1 MNFVQAEFLWF
12 FGIVFTL
19 YWAFPR
25 RSWQRLWQNVLLTVA
40 SAVFYGWVHPWFL
53 GLLYVSAIIDY
64 AGGLGMRRYPAHK
77 KAVLTVT
84 LLSNLAL
91 LGYFKYFDFFVE
103 NVAAALGALGVDNSL
118 APLGIFLPA
127 GISFYTFQS
136 MAYSIDVYRNEL
148 EPRKN
153 LLDYLLAVSL
163 FCHLVA
169 GPVQRA
175 SNLLMQAETPRVFS
189 WAMVRSGFALA
200 MWGAATKIV
209 VADTLSPYVDKIYA
223 LPSPSTPLL
232 AAGTLAFAVQI
243 LADFAGY
250 SNIARGTAR
259 MLGFELMLNFDA
271 PYMAKN
277 PSEFWRRWHISF
289 SSWIRDYVYIP
300 LGGSRGSYARV
311 QANTIAA
318 MVISGIWHGASWNF
332 ALWGLYHGLL
342 QVGYRLVTPR
352 IPKSLQAMPGAGA
365 IAIAIM
371 FGFTL
376 FGWFL
381 FRALELHRIAIVL
394 AQDPFAFP
402 ADQQV
407 ATVVVLAVTL
417 ACAAPLVLAH
427 ILERR
432 VVPALARTQWWL
444 PAQTTA
450 WAVFALAM
458 FTFVRMSAA
467 DFIYFAF

>member
-1 MNFVQAEFLWF
+1 MNFVQSEFLWF
-12 FGIVFTL
+12 FAIVFTL
-19 YWAFPR
+19 YWAWPNR
-25 RSWQRLWQNVLLTVA
+25 RWQNGMLTAA

-53 GLLYVSAIIDY
+53 LLLYASALLDY
-64 AGGLGMRRYPAHK
+64 FGGLGIRKYADHK
-77 KAVLTVT
+77 KLVLAAT
-84 LLSNLAL
+84 LTGNLVM

-103 NVAAALGALGVDNSL
+103 NVAVALSAVGIENSL
-118 APLGIFLPA
+118 GPLGIFLPA

-136 MAYSIDVYRNEL
+136 MAYSIDVYRGEL

-153 LLDYLLAVSL
+153 VLDYLLAVSL

-175 SNLLMQAETPRVFS
+175 SNLLQQAENPRRFD
-189 WAMVRSGFALA
+189 WYMIQSGLGLAL
-200 MWGAATKIV
+200 WGAATKIV

-223 LPSPSTPLL
+223 LPNPSTPLL
-232 AAGTLAFAVQI
+232 AAGTLAFAIQI

-271 PYMAKN
+271 PYLATN
-277 PSEFWRRWHISF
+277 PSDFWRRWHISF
-289 SSWIRDYVYIP
+289 STWIRDYVYIP
-300 LGGSRGSYARV
+300 LGGSRGTFWRV
-311 QANTIAA
+311 QVNTVAA
-318 MVISGIWHGASWNF
+318 MVVSGIWHGASWNF

-342 QVGYRLVTPR
+342 LVGYRLATPR
-352 IPKSLQAMPGAGA
+352 IPASLKAAPFARPVA
-365 IAIAIM
+365 VVIM

-381 FRALELHRIAIVL
+381 FRALELRRIAAVL
-394 AQDPFAFP
+394 AQDPLAFP

-407 ATVVVLAVTL
+407 ATVVVLAVTG
-417 ACAAPLVLAH
+417 ACAVPL
-427 ILERR
+427 ILGNVVERR
-432 VVPALARTQWWL
+432 VLPALRESQLWL
-444 PAQTTA
+444 PAQTAA
-450 WAVFALAM
+450 WALFVLGM

>member
-1 MNFVQAEFLWF
+1 MNFVQTEFLWF
-12 FGIVFTL
+12 FAVVFTL
-19 YWAFPR
+19 YWAWPNR
-25 RSWQRLWQNVLLTVA
+25 KWQNGMLTVA
-40 SAVFYGWVHPWFL
+40 SAVFYGWVHVWFL
-53 GLLYVSAIIDY
+53 GLLYLSAVIDY
-64 AGGLGMRRYPAHK
+64 VGGLGMRAYPAHK
-77 KAVLTVT
+77 KLVLGVT
-84 LLSNLAL
+84 LGGNLLL

-103 NVAAALGALGVDNSL
+103 NAATVLSAVGVENSL
-118 APLGIFLPA
+118 VPLGIFLPA

-136 MAYSIDVYRNEL
+136 MAYSIDVYRGEL

-153 LLDYLLAVSL
+153 LLDYLLVVSL

-175 SNLLMQAETPRVFS
+175 SNLLIQAETPRAFR
-189 WAMVRSGFALA
+189 WDMIRSGLGLAL
-200 MWGAATKIV
+200 WGAATKIV

-223 LPSPSTPLL
+223 LPNPSTPLL
-232 AAGTLAFAVQI
+232 AAGTLAFAIQI

-259 MLGFELMLNFDA
+259 MLGFELMVNFNA
-271 PYMAKN
+271 PYLATN
-277 PSEFWRRWHISF
+277 PSDFWRRWHISF

-311 QANTIAA
+311 QANTVGA
-318 MVISGIWHGASWNF
+318 MVVSGLWHGASWNF

-342 QVGYRLVTPR
+342 LVGYRVVTPR
-352 IPKSLQAMPGAGA
+352 IPASLTSMPGARA
-365 IAIAIM
+365 IATSIM

-381 FRALELHRIAIVL
+381 FRALELHRIAVVL
-394 AQDPFAFP
+394 AQDPLAFP

-407 ATVVVLAVTL
+407 ATIVVLAVTA
-417 ACAAPLVLAH
+417 ACAAPMILAY
-427 ILERR
+427 
-432 VVPALARTQWWL
+432 LAQKHLLPRLANTQWWL
-444 PAQTTA
+444 PAQTTG
-450 WAVFALAM
+450 WALCALAM

>member
-1 MNFVQAEFLWF
+1 MNFVQTEFLWF
-12 FGIVFTL
+12 FAIVFVL
-19 YWAFPR
+19 YWGWR
-25 RSWQRLWQNVLLTVA
+25 NLRWQNAMLTVA

-53 GLLYVSAIIDY
+53 ILLYASAALDY
-64 AGGLGMRRYPAHK
+64 FGGLGIKHFPQHK
-77 KAVLTVT
+77 KLVLAASLTG
-84 LLSNLAL
+84 NLAM
-91 LGYFKYFDFFVE
+91 LGYYKYFDFFVE
-103 NVAAALGALGVDNSL
+103 NAAAALTSLGFEHSL
-118 APLGIFLPA
+118 VPLGIFLPA

-136 MAYSIDVYRNEL
+136 MAYSIDVYRGEL
-148 EPRKN
+148 EPRKSI
-153 LLDYLLAVSL
+153 LDYMLAVSL

-175 SNLLMQAETPRVFS
+175 SNLLQQAETPRRFD
-189 WAMVRSGFALA
+189 WHMIRSGFGLA

-223 LPSPSTPLL
+223 LPNPSTPLL

-259 MLGFELMLNFDA
+259 MLGFELMLNFDS
-271 PYMAKN
+271 PYLAKN
-277 PSEFWRRWHISF
+277 PSDFWRRWHISF

-300 LGGSRGSYARV
+300 LGGSRGTFWRV
-311 QANTIAA
+311 QANTVAA
-318 MVISGIWHGASWNF
+318 MVVSGIWHGASWNF

-342 QVGYRLVTPR
+342 LVGYRLVTPR
-352 IPKSLQAMPGAGA
+352 IPAEWKKLPGAGG
-365 IAIAIM
+365 IAIGIM

-381 FRALELHRIAIVL
+381 FRALELERIATVL
-394 AQDPFAFP
+394 VQDPFAFP

-407 ATVVVLAVTL
+407 ATVVVLAVT
-417 ACAAPLVLAH
+417 AAASTPLLLGLLVQRKVLPW
-427 ILERR
+427 LER
-432 VVPALARTQWWL
+432 TQLWL
-444 PAQTTA
+444 PAQTAA
-450 WAVFALAM
+450 WAVFALGM
-458 FTFVRMSAA
+458 FTFVRMTAA

>member
-1 MNFVQAEFLWF
+1 MNFVQTEFLWF
-12 FGIVFTL
+12 FGIVFTV
-19 YWAFPR
+19 YWALPR
-25 RSWQRLWQNVLLTVA
+25 RTWQNVLLTVA

-53 GLLYVSAIIDY
+53 VLLYVSAVIDY
-64 AGGLGMRRYPAHK
+64 LGGLGMVRFPDHK
-77 KAVLTVT
+77 KLVLGIT
-84 LLSNLAL
+84 LGSNLTL
-91 LGYFKYFDFFVE
+91 LGYYKYFDFFVE
-103 NVAAALGALGVDNSL
+103 NAAVALSALGVDNSL
-118 APLGIFLPA
+118 TPLGIFLPA

-136 MAYSIDVYRNEL
+136 MAYSIDVYRGEL
-148 EPRKN
+148 KPRKN

-175 SNLLMQAETPRVFS
+175 SNLLQQAETPRVFS
-189 WAMVRSGFALA
+189 WDMIRSGFALA

-259 MLGFELMLNFDA
+259 MLGFELMVNFDA
-271 PYMAKN
+271 PYLAKN

-289 SSWIRDYVYIP
+289 STWIRDYVYIP
-300 LGGSRGSYARV
+300 LGGSRGTFARV
-311 QANTIAA
+311 QANTVAA
-318 MVISGIWHGASWNF
+318 MVVSGIWHGASWNF

-342 QVGYRLVTPR
+342 LVGYRLVTPR
-352 IPKSLQAMPGAGA
+352 IPGSWKQVPGAGA
-365 IAIAIM
+365 IAVAIM

-381 FRALELHRIAIVL
+381 FRALELHRIATVL

-402 ADQQV
+402 ADQQI
-407 ATVVVLAVTL
+407 ATVVVVAVTL
-417 ACAAPLVLAH
+417 ACATPLVLANV
-427 ILERR
+427 LQRR
-432 VVPALARTQWWL
+432 VVPALARSQWWL
-444 PAQTTA
+444 PVQTTA
-450 WAVFALAM
+450 WAAFALAM